1 MEHEPAWMNGT
12 VIRCDGEVVDGK
24 SPSGPKSIQ
33 SVAQRPTCP
42 NALPKSRSKGD
53 SHRTGRKQKRKGLEK
68 VLCCTWVVMVDD
80 GSLFGSLRC
89 PDGTK

>member
-33 SVAQRPTCP
+33 AVAQRPTCH
-42 NALPKSRSKGD
+42 NALPKSRSKGE
-53 SHRTGRKQKRKGLEK
+53 SPRTEVGESKKEK
-68 VLCCTWVVMVDD
+68 VLKRSFAAHGW
-80 GSLFGSLRC
+80 
-89 PDGTK
+89 